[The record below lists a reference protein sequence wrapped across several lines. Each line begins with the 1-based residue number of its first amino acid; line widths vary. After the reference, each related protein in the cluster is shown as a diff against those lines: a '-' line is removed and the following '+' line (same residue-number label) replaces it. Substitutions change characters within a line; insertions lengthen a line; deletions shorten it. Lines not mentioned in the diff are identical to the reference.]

1 MPLLDALLARL
12 RPRGSV
18 RFSVSDAV
26 RAIEGKSVSK
36 LYSEQPHLR
45 TVVDFLAQNV
55 AQLTPK
61 CYLRNGDADRE
72 RDTTGV
78 LPLLL
83 GNPNPDMTAYD
94 LMYSTVADWALYGRA
109 VWLVGRDSKS
119 DSGWQIRPIP
129 PTWMAD
135 CQSDGFAPRSFTFAN
150 TYGGGRLTVDASQCV
165 VFTAYRPS
173 CPDRAL
179 SPVESLRQTLAEQ
192 VEAQAFRRSVWDNA
206 TRISGFISRPAG
218 VEWSDGAARRFKED
232 VRGNWGKRGAHAG
245 GTPVLEDGMRYEP
258 VTFSAR
264 EGDWA
269 AGVKLS
275 REDVAAAYHI
285 NPAVIWPGE
294 GQTYAS
300 AKDNARALYADTLMP
315 LLTMLQKRITK
326 TLAPMVGAPEN
337 EYVEFDI
344 RAKLQGSFEEQAAAI
359 QSAVGGPWM
368 TREEARAMM
377 NMPREPQGDLI
388 TPLNVLVGGMASPT
402 DTAPKLAPLYAPVQA
417 GKARPPRRK
426 GLEGRRS
433 VKAAADKEDVE
444 GIEEVLRGFFQRQR
458 KSVLAAIGASE
469 KAAHDGR
476 PVPDWWDDERWKRE
490 LADDLLWAM
499 EKNSKKAGEL
509 ALKKLGFNPRL
520 FDSKKVRPYLK
531 AWAESVAKGVNDVTY
546 QQLLDALDN
555 ALSDTAAGSTPAG
568 VFDKAE
574 AARAEQR
581 ARTLAS
587 QVANWSTVEAALRH
601 APVGSKVSKT
611 WRTHHSKNPR
621 KGHARLNG
629 QTVGI
634 DEKFSNGA
642 RYPGD
647 WGALKA
653 SEVANCHCTVEVS
666 VEGAGA
672 GDFDALYERWES
684 NGHAAADAIAYLH
697 AAASAGD
704 VVYSKPL
711 GAFAGK
717 RDEHDLSAHV
727 ALHKAGYRPE
737 VLAEDAP
744 DGYSNIDLL
753 IDGNKWEVKSLES
766 GNIRSV
772 EDNLRKAKRQ
782 FAKNYPEP
790 ISEARVVINGMW
802 SSLSDDEISD
812 KIDMEMRRH
821 GILHV
826 LQVCK
831 DGRLV
836 EHK

>member
-150 TYGGGRLTVDASQCV
+150 AYGGGRLTVDASQCV

-315 LLTMLQKRITK
+315 LLTMIQKRITK

-402 DTAPKLAPLYAPVQA
+402 DTAPKLAPLYAPVQG
-417 GKARPPRRK
+417 GKSKTLPRSK
-426 GLEGRRS
+426 EGRGPRRRS
-433 VKAAADKEDVE
+433 VKARATGEEADALA
-444 GIEEVLRGFFQRQR
+444 EVLRAFFERQR
-458 KSVLAAIGASE
+458 KSVLAAIGAGE
-469 KAAHDGR
+469 KAAKDGGA
-476 PVPDWWDDERWKRE
+476 PSWWNPERWNRE
-490 LADDLLWAM
+490 LAEDLADAMMRGSSEAARRALEGLGIDPSAYYDERTRNYIMKWAQSVAENM
-499 EKNSKKAGEL
+499 NAVTFEQLQAALAGEI
-509 ALKKLGFNPRL
+509 G
-520 FDSKKVRPYLK
+520 
-531 AWAESVAKGVNDVTY
+531 E
-546 QQLLDALDN
+546 
-555 ALSDTAAGSTPAG
+555 AAQGSTPAG

-574 AARAEQR
+574 GIRAESR
-581 ARTLAS
+581 ALTLAG
-587 QVANWSTVEAALRH
+587 QVANWAAVEAVRQA
-601 APVGSKVSKT
+601 APEGEASKT

-666 VEGAGA
+666 VE
-672 GDFDALYERWES
+672 
-684 NGHAAADAIAYLH
+684 
-697 AAASAGD
+697 
-704 VVYSKPL
+704 
-711 GAFAGK
+711 
-717 RDEHDLSAHV
+717 
-727 ALHKAGYRPE
+727 
-737 VLAEDAP
+737 
-744 DGYSNIDLL
+744 
-753 IDGNKWEVKSLES
+753 ES
-766 GNIRSV
+766 GERPAG
-772 EDNLRKAKRQ
+772 RATYAKPR
-782 FAKNYPEP
+782 
-790 ISEARVVINGMW
+790 EA
-802 SSLSDDEISD
+802 L
-812 KIDMEMRRH
+812 
-821 GILHV
+821 
-826 LQVCK
+826 
-831 DGRLV
+831 
-836 EHK
+836 